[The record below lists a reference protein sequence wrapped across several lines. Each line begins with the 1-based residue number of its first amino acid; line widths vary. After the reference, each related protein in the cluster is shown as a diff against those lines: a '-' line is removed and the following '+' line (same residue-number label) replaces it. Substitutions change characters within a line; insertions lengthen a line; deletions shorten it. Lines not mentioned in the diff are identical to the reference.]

1 MGMAISIPAL
11 VVAALMVA
19 VGLAQLAVLRQ
30 AFARSRAGLAPA
42 EAAAKGAMHAKVLK
56 AVLAADLLVLPAVGY
71 FVGRAIF
78 E

>member
-1 MGMAISIPAL
+1 MHFSIPGL
-11 VVAALMVA
+11 VVAVLMVV
-19 VGLAQLAVLRQ
+19 VGLAQLAFLKQ
-30 AFARSRAGLAPA
+30 AFAKSREGLAPA
-42 EAAAKGAMHAKVLK
+42 EAALKEAMHAKVLK